1 MSSDNCRTFSSTAV
15 SAVGTRALR
24 HAALKILRLVKLA
37 ELHGH
42 TYLGETGN
50 GVHTCRGNGWAVLKR
65 RRDPQ
70 RNEGI
75 CEARVSEEFRGWA
88 GPHFSSQA
96 RTAQTQGLA
105 ELAE

>member
-50 GVHTCRGNGWAVLKR
+50 GVHPCRGDGWVVLKR
-65 RRDPQ
+65 
-70 RNEGI
+70 I
-75 CEARVSEEFRGWA
+75 CKARVSEELGA
-88 GPHFSSQA
+88 GAP
-96 RTAQTQGLA
+96 L
-105 ELAE
+105 